1 MNNSSP
7 DAPVVTISRRGADRI
22 RAGHVWV
29 YRSDVVNAEGVQPG
43 AVVLVQEAQSLSAG
57 RNAAKSARAARALSD
72 KNVRPTWEL
81 GGRGRPPHTL
91 GTAFYSTAS
100 EIAIRM
106 ISPKPVTDIDQ
117 LLRERIRAAIAYRER
132 FVKNTNAYRVIFSE
146 GDFLPG
152 LIVDK
157 YNDILSLQVLT
168 QAWDPEPMR
177 KVFLSELQG
186 ALRPRAIVERVD
198 PRVRKLE
205 QLPERESGIVWQGD
219 SSQYSNQDVIPNRF
233 SGEEPAF
240 PGRAAEPTLSLSKGS
255 SSFRS
260 APLLGMTSQKSE
272 SSAQTEPS
280 ESCAKP
286 QLTTE
291 FHMNGVR
298 FLYDALGGQKTGA
311 FLDQRE
317 NYAAAEKY
325 ARGEALDVF
334 TYQGGFA
341 LHLARSC
348 DKVTG
353 VDSSRPALEAA
364 DQNAALNGR
373 DIEWIEAN
381 AFDLLRDYS
390 DAGRKYDTIV
400 LDPPAFAKSRQ
411 TRETAIRGYKELNLR
426 ALKMLRP
433 GGILVTCSCS
443 YHVSAADLLEVLAS
457 AALDSHRIVR
467 ILENR
472 GQSKDH
478 PNVLGVPETA
488 YLKCLIS
495 VVS

>member
-1 MNNSSP
+1 
-7 DAPVVTISRRGADRI
+7 
-22 RAGHVWV
+22 
-29 YRSDVVNAEGVQPG
+29 VNDIEQ
-43 AVVLVQEAQSLSAG
+43 LV
-57 RNAAKSARAARALSD
+57 
-72 KNVRPTWEL
+72 
-81 GGRGRPPHTL
+81 
-91 GTAFYSTAS
+91 
-100 EIAIRM
+100 
-106 ISPKPVTDIDQ
+106 
-117 LLRERIRAAIAYRER
+117 RERIRAAIAYRER
-132 FVKNTNAYRVIFSE
+132 FVQNTNACRMIFTE

-168 QAWDPEPMR
+168 QAWDPEPIR
-177 KVFLSELQG
+177 KIFLSELQA
-186 ALRPRAIVERVD
+186 ALQPRAIVERVD

-205 QLPERESGIVWQGD
+205 QLPEKESGIVWQTD
-219 SSQYSNQDVIPNRF
+219 SYKYSNHDVIPNPDRDR
-233 SGEEPAF
+233 GDEPAV
-240 PGRAAEPTLSLSKGS
+240 PGSEAGSL
-255 SSFRS
+255 SFRS
-260 APLLGMTSQKSE
+260 APLPGMTSLE
-272 SSAQTEPS
+272 GIDPRQTPI
-280 ESCAKP
+280 AP
-286 QLTTE
+286 QVRTE
-291 FHMNGVR
+291 FHMNGAR
-298 FLYDALGGQKTGA
+298 FSYDALAGQKTGA

-373 DIEWIEAN
+373 ELEWIEAN

-390 DAGRKYDTIV
+390 DSGRKYDTIV

-411 TRETAIRGYKELNLR
+411 NRETAIRGYKELNLR

-443 YHVSAADLLEVLAS
+443 YHVSASDLLDVLAS
-457 AALDSHRIVR
+457 AALDSHRNLR

-472 GQSKDH
+472 GQAKDH